1 MGQTA
6 WGNKEAIWRLT
17 KPRYSK
23 KVLRDSHSPTVI
35 EKAKISTSLK
45 QWEWDNLTGIWHSLR
60 AHAAH
65 LQPPWVPV
73 MFLARPKLSEQQPK
87 RGSQLTFHSQRVVFV
102 DIIPVPAVCSIP
114 HTNINK
120 VLFDEEL
127 QSSHYNNIS
136 DWWRLRNGCRYTRVM
151 SVLSKKKKN
160 NKKN

>member
-1 MGQTA
+1 MRVRQ
-6 WGNKEAIWRLT
+6 
-17 KPRYSK
+17 S
-23 KVLRDSHSPTVI
+23 
-35 EKAKISTSLK
+35 
-45 QWEWDNLTGIWHSLR
+45 NLTGIWHSLR
-60 AHAAH
+60 AHTAH

-151 SVLSKKKKN
+151 SVLSKKKKEQQ
-160 NKKN
+160 KKLRYPTATAFMADSLPYSILFFVSSAYSITKFIWLKINRAM